1 MTLFQLKGVTRVFDT
16 RKVLDIE
23 ALAVEEGKIHAVLG
37 PNGAGKTTLL
47 HLLAL
52 LDRPSTG
59 VLSYLGK
66 PVRYAHPQL
75 QALRREVVMVEQFPI
90 MFTTSV
96 WRNLEFGLKI
106 RGFSRSRRAAMIEE
120 ALEMVGMYKLA
131 TAPAHRLSG
140 GETQRVA
147 LARALALSP
156 RVFLCD
162 EPTANVDVENQ
173 AVIVDILRRI
183 NGEKGITV
191 IFASH
196 DHSQAA
202 RLAHRT
208 LVLDHGRMVTSP
220 FENVFAGRI
229 LSREATRIRVGL
241 GGVELLLPATENIS
255 SRLEEVRVSID
266 ARMISLQ
273 DQPSA
278 GSDIRN
284 TYQGEVLALSL
295 ETKHV
300 RVVTDVG
307 IGLNILLPV
316 NSYQRMPLTVGQ
328 RVSVTIPAEAV
339 QPLE

>member
-1 MTLFQLKGVTRVFDT
+1 MTLFQLKGVTRVFDR

-23 ALAVEEGKIHAVLG
+23 ALAIEEGKIHAVLG

-59 VLSYLGK
+59 GLFYLGK

-75 QALRREVVMVEQFPI
+75 QALRREMVMVEQFPI

-106 RGFSRSRRAAMIEE
+106 RGFSRQRRAAMIEE
-120 ALEMVGMYKLA
+120 ALEMVGMRKLA
-131 TAPAHRLSG
+131 AAPAHRLSG

-183 NGEKGITV
+183 NAEKKITV

-196 DHSQAA
+196 DRFQAA

-208 LVLDHGRMVTSP
+208 LVLDHGRIVTSP
-220 FENVFAGRI
+220 FENVFTGRI

-241 GGVELLLPATENIS
+241 GGVEVMLPVTENFN

-266 ARMISLQ
+266 ARRISLQ
-273 DQPSA
+273 GRPPS
-278 GSDIRN
+278 GPDIRHA
-284 TYQGEVLALSL
+284 YRGKVLALSL
-295 ETKHV
+295 ENNHV

-307 IGLNILLPV
+307 FGLNILLPV
-316 NSYQRMPLTVGQ
+316 DSYQHMPLTIGQ
-328 RVSVTIPAEAV
+328 PVSVSIPAEAV
-339 QPLE
+339 LPLE

>member
-23 ALAVEEGKIHAVLG
+23 ALAIEEGKIHAVLG

-59 VLSYLGK
+59 ELFYLGR

-75 QALRREVVMVEQFPI
+75 QVLRREVVMVEQFPI

-106 RGFSRSRRAAMIEE
+106 RGFSRQRRAVMIEE
-120 ALEMVGMYKLA
+120 ALEMVGMRKLA
-131 TAPAHRLSG
+131 AVPAHRLSG

-173 AVIVDILRRI
+173 AVIVDILQRI
-183 NGEKGITV
+183 NTEKKIAV

-196 DHSQAA
+196 DRSQAA

-208 LVLDHGRMVTSP
+208 LVLDHGRIATTP
-220 FENVFAGRI
+220 FENVFAGRV
-229 LSREATRIRVGL
+229 LSRAPTRIRVGQ
-241 GGVELLLPATENIS
+241 GDFELLLPAAGNLEN
-255 SRLEEVRVSID
+255 RLEAVRVSID
-266 ARMISLQ
+266 ARRISLQ
-273 DQPSA
+273 DRPPA
-278 GSDIRN
+278 GPDTQN
-284 TYQGEVLALSL
+284 TYRGEVLALSL
-295 ETKHV
+295 ENKHV
-300 RVVTDVG
+300 RVVTNVG
-307 IGLNILLPV
+307 FGLNTLLTLDG
-316 NSYQRMPLTVGQ
+316 YQRLPLTIGQ
-328 RVSVTIPAEAV
+328 RVSVTIPPDAV
-339 QPLE
+339 QLLE

>member
-1 MTLFQLKGVTRVFDT
+1 
-16 RKVLDIE
+16 
-23 ALAVEEGKIHAVLG
+23 
-37 PNGAGKTTLL
+37 
-47 HLLAL
+47 
-52 LDRPSTG
+52 
-59 VLSYLGK
+59 
-66 PVRYAHPQL
+66 
-75 QALRREVVMVEQFPI
+75 